1 MADEKKGT
9 EETGKET
16 GKESSEMV
24 QIMASIL
31 KSAPTETRKELGRII
46 RTDADIWNAVNGV
59 GNIED
64 ALPKGG
70 YEGIVRSGNTLLANV
85 TVTAQ
90 QEGVD
95 KASVVTDANGCYE
108 IELEGGSYNLIY
120 SLQDYNTE
128 TKGSEPVFPSVR
140 MTKNVELISAV

>member
-16 GKESSEMV
+16 GKETNEMV

-31 KSAPTETRKELGRII
+31 KSAPIETRKELGRII
-46 RTDADIWNAVNGV
+46 RTDANLWNAVNGI
-59 GNIED
+59 GNTETESG
-64 ALPKGG
+64 KGS

-95 KASVVTDANGCYE
+95 KTSVVTDANGCYK
-108 IELEGGSYNLIY
+108 IELEGGSYDLIF
-120 SLQDYNTE
+120 SLQDYKTE
-128 TKGSEPVFPSVR
+128 TKDNEPVFPEVE
-140 MTKNVELISAV
+140 MTKNVELTSAL

>member
-1 MADEKKGT
+1 MADEKV
-9 EETGKET
+9 EET

-24 QIMASIL
+24 QIIASIL
-31 KSAPTETRKELGRII
+31 KSAPVETRKELGRII

-59 GNIED
+59 GNIEG

-85 TVTAQ
+85 TITAQ

-108 IELEGGSYNLIY
+108 IELEGGSYDLIY
-120 SLQDYNTE
+120 SLLDYNTE
-128 TKGSEPVFPSVR
+128 TKNNEPVFPDVEL
-140 MTKNVELISAV
+140 TKNVELFSKV

>member
-1 MADEKKGT
+1 MADEK
-9 EETGKET
+9 EVVKET

-24 QIMASIL
+24 QIIASIL
-31 KSAPTETRKELGRII
+31 KSAPIETRKELGRII

-59 GNIED
+59 GSIEGSL
-64 ALPKGG
+64 AKGG

-108 IELEGGSYNLIY
+108 IELEGGSYDLIY

-128 TKGSEPVFPSVR
+128 IKDNEPVFPDVE
-140 MTKNVELISAV
+140 MTKNVELYSKV